1 MVKNHAISIYLD
13 SRRAK
18 ENGKFPVKLRVYT
31 STPRRQKLYPTV
43 FEFSEKEFES
53 IWLTSKPRKEHK
65 EDRSKLNAVEVK
77 AKEVADQLNP
87 FSFDLFEKQL
97 YRKVGDGVRVSY
109 HYNQLIKNL
118 HKRKQIGTANSYEYS
133 QKSLMEFVKGT
144 GRGKFDN
151 LTLFDIT
158 PDWLKDYE
166 QYLVDDNGKSIATV
180 GIYLRALRAVFNKAI
195 EEKEIDQ
202 DFYPF
207 GKRRYQIPATSNVKK
222 ALTKDQLRTLYTST
236 PETPEQQKAKDFWLF
251 SYFCNGM
258 NTKDVAE
265 LRFKDIEDG
274 KIHFVRAKTKRTTKA
289 KLKPVTVYLNE
300 FTTNFIS
307 QYGNKNPSPENLVFD
322 IISDNQSTIE
332 QHNAINN
339 FNRYLGQHLKR
350 FGKSIGLPETISPYW
365 ARHTFATNS
374 LRKGASMEFM
384 QEAMGHGNKGTT
396 QRYFAGF
403 DDDTKKEF
411 ADSLMNFD

>member
-65 EDRSKLNAVEVK
+65 EDRAKLNAVEVK
-77 AKEVADQLNP
+77 AKEVADKINP

-133 QKSLMEFVKGT
+133 QKSLMQFVKGT

-166 QYLVDDNGKSIATV
+166 QYLVEDNGKSLTTV

-202 DFYPF
+202 DYYPF

-222 ALTKDQLRTLYTST
+222 ALTKDQLKTLYIST
-236 PETPEQQKAKDFWLF
+236 PETPEQLKAKDFWFF

-289 KLKPVTVYLNE
+289 HLKPVTVYLNE
-300 FTTNFIS
+300 FTNHFIS
-307 QYGNKNPSPENLVFD
+307 QYGNKDTSPENLVFD
-322 IISDNQSTIE
+322 IISDRQTAIE
-332 QHNAINN
+332 QHNAISN
-339 FNRYLGQHLKR
+339 FNRFLGQHLKR
-350 FGKSIGLPETISPYW
+350 LCKTIGLPEAISPYW

-374 LRKGASMEFM
+374 LRKGATMEFM

-411 ADSLMNFD
+411 AKSLMDF